1 MFNIGS
7 PHEVVKRRMI
17 SRVQSVHGDV
27 DMCMLLLHILA
38 LCLIIRAMKQS
49 ELIRWLDAYLD
60 VGAFSHADS
69 AMNGIQ
75 IAGPDKTVNK
85 IAFSVDACEASLRR
99 AHDLGAGM
107 LFVHHGL
114 FWGRPLAVTGI
125 HHARLAYAIEHDL
138 SLYAAHLPLD
148 AHPRVGNNA
157 SMADALGLIER
168 KPFGRY
174 HGIDIGVCGLLPEAM
189 SLTDIAD
196 TLGFSSQ
203 MNLLRFGS
211 SDQVRSV
218 AIVSGGA
225 AMNVE
230 EAIEKKFDLYIT
242 GEVLHQVYHLCLEN
256 EIHLMAGG
264 HYATEVFGP
273 VALSKL
279 IHKELGVETV
289 FIDIPTGL

>member
-1 MFNIGS
+1 MSDN
-7 PHEVVKRRMI
+7 R
-17 SRVQSVHGDV
+17 
-27 DMCMLLLHILA
+27 LLPLHNLP

-49 ELIRWLDAYLD
+49 ELISWLDEYLD
-60 VGAFSHADS
+60 VNSFSHADS
-69 AMNGIQ
+69 ALNGIQ
-75 IAGPDKTVNK
+75 IAGPDKNVERV
-85 IAFSVDACEASLRR
+85 AFSVDACQASLRR
-99 AHDLGAGM
+99 AHELGAEM

-125 HHARLAYAIEHDL
+125 HYDRLSYAIGHGL

-148 AHPRVGNNA
+148 AHPVVGNNA
-157 SMADALGLIER
+157 SMADTLGLVER
-168 KPFGRY
+168 EPFGRY

-189 SLTDIAD
+189 SLTGIAD
-196 TLGFSSQ
+196 TLGFTSR
-203 MNLLRFGS
+203 MNLLRFGA
-211 SDQVRSV
+211 DEKVRSV

-230 EAIEKKFDLYIT
+230 EAIEKEFDLYIT
-242 GEVLHQVYHLCLEN
+242 GEVLHQVYHQCLESG
-256 EIHLMAGG
+256 IHLMAGG

-279 IHKELGVETV
+279 IHKELGIETS